1 MAAPAN
7 LVARKEIPGRR
18 RRRRFGLTHS
28 ILSNTTV
35 YMNPCAESSSQLSL
49 EEAVLFALAAR
60 NFNEQN
66 S

>member
-1 MAAPAN
+1 MAAPVN
-7 LVARKEIPGRR
+7 LVTRKEVPSRR
-18 RRRRFGLTHS
+18 RRRRFGLRHS

-49 EEAVLFALAAR
+49 EEAVLFAMAAR